1 MHQHTNSTLN
11 VRRWIKIH
19 FESDLDSLLFMLRLK
34 QALTDGIPGWCRD
47 VSLHY
52 KYFSK
57 ICDIFGSN
65 RKENTATSD
74 LLFEKRKQM
83 GIDIQEF
90 LPQAPFLGAMGA
102 TILNISSLIISNC
115 SELALPCGAMGQN
128 ISSDS
133 KDFLIF
139 MTFV

>member
-34 QALTDGIPGWCRD
+34 QALTNGITGWCRD

-52 KYFSK
+52 KYFLVRFVTFLAQIEK
-57 ICDIFGSN
+57 RIP
-65 RKENTATSD
+65 SD

-90 LPQAPFLGAMGA
+90 LPQPPFLGAMGA
-102 TILNISSLIISNC
+102 TVLNISSIIISNC

-128 ISSDS
+128 FSSDS

-139 MTFV
+139 LTFV

>member
-1 MHQHTNSTLN
+1 MGFRDGAGMFHYITN
-11 VRRWIKIH
+11 I
-19 FESDLDSLLFMLRLK
+19 
-34 QALTDGIPGWCRD
+34 
-47 VSLHY
+47 
-52 KYFSK
+52 FSK

-90 LPQAPFLGAMGA
+90 LPQPPFLGAMGA
-102 TILNISSLIISNC
+102 TVLNISSIIISNC

-128 ISSDS
+128 FSSDS

-139 MTFV
+139 LTFV

>member
-1 MHQHTNSTLN
+1 M
-11 VRRWIKIH
+11 V
-19 FESDLDSLLFMLRLK
+19 
-34 QALTDGIPGWCRD
+34 PG
-47 VSLHY
+47 
-52 KYFSK
+52 YFSK

-90 LPQAPFLGAMGA
+90 LPQPPFLGAMGA
-102 TILNISSLIISNC
+102 AVLNISSLIISNC
-115 SELALPCGAMGQN
+115 SELALPCGAIAMGQN

-139 MTFV
+139 LTFV

>member
-1 MHQHTNSTLN
+1 
-11 VRRWIKIH
+11 
-19 FESDLDSLLFMLRLK
+19 MLCLK
-34 QALTDGIPGWCRD
+34 QALADGIPGWCRD

-52 KYFSK
+52 KYFLVRFVTFLAQIEK
-57 ICDIFGSN
+57 RIP
-65 RKENTATSD
+65 SD

-90 LPQAPFLGAMGA
+90 LPQPPFLGAMGA
-102 TILNISSLIISNC
+102 ILNISSLIISNC

-139 MTFV
+139 LTFV